1 MIKKFNEFMK
11 TQKINE
17 DVELEAQP
25 SISAEDLVRQ
35 LSDRLGIDISSYDI
49 EDICNNINVD
59 GLSMKESVKVVTNYL
74 KSLNS

>member
-17 DVELEAQP
+17 DVELEVQP

-49 EDICNNINVD
+49 DDICNNINVD
-59 GLSMKESVKVVTNYL
+59 GLSMKESVKVVKNYL